1 MSSEIK
7 FPKQEL
13 DSDGK
18 ILGKDMDIPDNVG
31 AIIET
36 PGFLP
41 EHTGFKNLKL
51 LAMIRGKI
59 SDEKIRETI
68 SLVGLDPGSRKHVGN
83 YSLGMR
89 QRLGIAQALMEDP
102 DILLLDEP
110 MNGLDNEGVEE
121 MRRLL
126 LSLKNKGKL
135 IVLASHS
142 KEDIGLLCDVIYRF
156 DRGFLL

>member
-68 SLVGLDPGSRKHVGN
+68 SLVGLDPGSR
-83 YSLGMR
+83 
-89 QRLGIAQALMEDP
+89 
-102 DILLLDEP
+102 
-110 MNGLDNEGVEE
+110 
-121 MRRLL
+121 
-126 LSLKNKGKL
+126 
-135 IVLASHS
+135 
-142 KEDIGLLCDVIYRF
+142 
-156 DRGFLL
+156 